1 MSESTGLHRGHRE
14 RLKQQFYT
22 SGADGLNDH
31 QLLELLLFYCIPQR
45 DTNVL
50 AHRLLNKYG
59 SLENVFGAGVDALSS
74 EKGLGFHSAVMLSAI
89 GAAAQKTSQRRHD
102 GAPITSPKAA
112 MAYCLDLIADK
123 NREYAYVISLNKQ
136 MKPIYAERVG
146 EGSVTSVSMHPRMVL
161 ASTIRHKASSVLL
174 LHNHPSG
181 DLMPSND
188 DLELTDTLVRAL
200 ASIEIPVIDHI
211 IVGTDNAY
219 SMFSCTCL
227 YGSCTWQDKLDRKL
241 PALSMQDIKKQA
253 ADTHVQTPKRS

>member
-123 NREYAYVISLNKQ
+123 NREYAYVISLNLSL
-136 MKPIYAERVG
+136 I
-146 EGSVTSVSMHPRMVL
+146 
-161 ASTIRHKASSVLL
+161 
-174 LHNHPSG
+174 
-181 DLMPSND
+181 
-188 DLELTDTLVRAL
+188 
-200 ASIEIPVIDHI
+200 HI
-211 IVGTDNAY
+211 
-219 SMFSCTCL
+219 
-227 YGSCTWQDKLDRKL
+227 
-241 PALSMQDIKKQA
+241 
-253 ADTHVQTPKRS
+253 